1 MATDT
6 WDPDQYH
13 RFASERARPFHDLL
27 AMVGPVPGGRVV
39 DLGCGAG
46 ELTVQVHE
54 HTGAATT
61 LGLDTS
67 AAMLEKAAG
76 LERDGLHFEQADL
89 RTAREQGPWDLAFS
103 NAVLHWVPDHRRLI
117 RDIAASIGPGG
128 QLAVQVPANFDHPS
142 HTVAAEVLRRTE
154 YSEAG
159 GAKLVT
165 SPGHHILKPE
175 EYAELLDELG
185 FVEQRVRLEVYGV
198 VLESTASIVEWTS
211 GTLLTPVRS
220 ALASDPER
228 YDRFV
233 DDYRSRLVEVVG
245 DHAPYF
251 FAFKRILFWARKPAA

>member
-13 RFASERARPFHDLL
+13 RFAAERAKPFRDLL
-27 AMVGPVPGGRVV
+27 GMVQPVLGGRVV

-61 LGLDTS
+61 LGVDTS
-67 AAMLEKAAG
+67 AAMLEKAAAF
-76 LERDGLHFEQADL
+76 ERDGLRFERADL
-89 RTAREQGPWDLAFS
+89 REATDQGPWDLAFS
-103 NAVLHWVPDHRRLI
+103 NAALQWVPDHPSLI
-117 RDIAASIGPGG
+117 GDIAASIAPGG

-142 HTVAAEVLRRTE
+142 HTVAAEVLGRGE

-159 GAKLVT
+159 GAELVT
-165 SPGHHILKPE
+165 HPGDHVMKPE

-185 FVEQRVRLEVYGV
+185 FAEQRVRLEVYGV

-220 ALASDPER
+220 AFASDPDS
-228 YDRFV
+228 YARFV
-233 DDYRSRLVEVVG
+233 DAYRARLIEVVG

-251 FAFKRILFWARKPAA
+251 FAFKRILFWARKPVG